1 MEELGFYV
9 VRLSY
14 DSADEL
20 PATGYLTVQEGD
32 IVNVLAPEIER
43 GEPNGTYPEW
53 WYCYAM
59 LPPAHPPLAFLH
71 GWVPVQV
78 LGPRVT
84 PMNYGLVPN
93 VSMLGTPFQDTESG
107 LVPNAEEEPD
117 DLDEWYAAD

>member
-1 MEELGFYV
+1 MELGFYV

-32 IVNVLAPEIER
+32 IVNVLAQDIER

-59 LPPAHPPLAFLH
+59 LPPAHPPLAVFCTGGCQCKCWAPAL
-71 GWVPVQV
+71 
-78 LGPRVT
+78 LR
-84 PMNYGLVPN
+84 
-93 VSMLGTPFQDTESG
+93 
-107 LVPNAEEEPD
+107 
-117 DLDEWYAAD
+117 

>member
-1 MEELGFYV
+1 MELGFYV
-9 VRLSY
+9 VCLSY
-14 DSADEL
+14 DSVDEL

-43 GEPNGTYPEW
+43 GEPNGPYPGW

-59 LPPAHPPLAFLH
+59 LPPAHRLWLVLH

-84 PMNYGLVPN
+84 PVNYDGLVPN
-93 VSMLGTPFQDTESG
+93 VSMFGTPFQDTESG
-107 LVPNAEEEPD
+107 FVPNAEEEPD
-117 DLDEWYAAD
+117 DLGELYVAN